1 MEGCLQYIFPIFM
14 LLMKTL
20 MKLCV
25 RKVED
30 FHMISINYTKMILSL
45 AFLMVKRNLNVF
57 KSQFHML
64 E

>member
-1 MEGCLQYIFPIFM
+1 MEGCLQYIFPIFI